1 MMRGLGIISHHL
13 QVVRKKTD
21 APLYGFINAKC
32 VRYMSKPAVFVD
44 KTTRLIVQGITGKNG
59 TFHTEQAIEYGT
71 KVVGGVT
78 PKKGGT
84 EHLGLPVF
92 NTVAEAKKGVNANAT
107 VIYVPPKMAAKAI
120 TLLFVLLK
128 AFLNMTWSE

>member
-71 KVVGGVT
+71 KV
-78 PKKGGT
+78 
-84 EHLGLPVF
+84 ELPLRKVELNILAF
-92 NTVAEAKKGVNANAT
+92 LCS
-107 VIYVPPKMAAKAI
+107 IQ
-120 TLLFVLLK
+120 LLK
-128 AFLNMTWSE
+128 QRRE